1 MSNSRLAPDENDH
14 LSRQPLE
21 WNHPKGTMKKDHP
34 VHQLSKREPTSR
46 YYVVWCLIIGGYIA
60 LLALGLLGG
69 FGFIETESN
78 GEAAPALAIFAFAAL
93 IIGTVIGLAIV
104 LFERLKARRHDRYID
119 IHR

>member
-1 MSNSRLAPDENDH
+1 
-14 LSRQPLE
+14 
-21 WNHPKGTMKKDHP
+21 MKRDHP
-34 VHQLSKREPTSR
+34 VHQPHTREPTSR
-46 YYVVWCLIIGGYIA
+46 YLLVWCLLIGGYIA

-78 GEAAPALAIFAFAAL
+78 GEAVPAWAIVALAAL

>member
-1 MSNSRLAPDENDH
+1 
-14 LSRQPLE
+14 
-21 WNHPKGTMKKDHP
+21 MKKDHP
-34 VHQLSKREPTSR
+34 GHQLSKREPTSR
-46 YYVVWCLIIGGYIA
+46 YYLVWCLVIGGYIA

-78 GEAAPALAIFAFAAL
+78 GGAAPAWAIVALAAL
-93 IIGTVIGLAIV
+93 MIGTMIGLAIV

>member
-1 MSNSRLAPDENDH
+1 MESPKSNHEERP
-14 LSRQPLE
+14 
-21 WNHPKGTMKKDHP
+21 P

-46 YYVVWCLIIGGYIA
+46 YYLVWCLVIGGYTA

-78 GEAAPALAIFAFAAL
+78 GEAAPAWAIVALAAL
-93 IIGTVIGLAIV
+93 MIGTMIGLAIV

>member
-1 MSNSRLAPDENDH
+1 
-14 LSRQPLE
+14 
-21 WNHPKGTMKKDHP
+21 MKKDQLI
-34 VHQLSKREPTSR
+34 HQLSEREPTSR
-46 YYVVWCLIIGGYIA
+46 YYLVWCLVIGGYIA

-78 GEAAPALAIFAFAAL
+78 GEAAPAWAIFALAAL
-93 IIGTVIGLAIV
+93 MIGTMIGLAIV